1 MLDDIEAIDVDT
13 EFEFILMLGKCLKEK
28 DKLKRENKKLKKKLK
43 RAVVFPKSKLSVAE
57 KTLLKDDPN
66 NV

>member
-1 MLDDIEAIDVDT
+1 MKT
-13 EFEFILMLGKCLKEK
+13 QFEFILMLGKCLKEK

-43 RAVVFPKSKLSVAE
+43 HAVVFSKSKLSVAE
-57 KTLLKDDPN
+57 KTLLKDKPN

>member
-1 MLDDIEAIDVDT
+1 
-13 EFEFILMLGKCLKEK
+13 MLGKCLKEK

-43 RAVVFPKSKLSVAE
+43 RAVIFPKSKLSVAE
-57 KTLLKDDPN
+57 KTLLKDKPN

>member
-1 MLDDIEAIDVDT
+1 MKT
-13 EFEFILMLGKCLKEK
+13 QFEFILMLGKCLKEK
-28 DKLKRENKKLKKKLK
+28 DRLKRENKKLKKKLK

-57 KTLLKDDPN
+57 KTLLKDKPN